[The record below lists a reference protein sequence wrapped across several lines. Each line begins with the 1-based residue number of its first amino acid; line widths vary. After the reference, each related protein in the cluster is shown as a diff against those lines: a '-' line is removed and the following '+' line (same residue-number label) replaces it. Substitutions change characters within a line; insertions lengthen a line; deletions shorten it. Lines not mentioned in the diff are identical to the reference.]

1 MSMTFPAQLIAAYEK
16 TLAGNARLRDSGLL
30 APLTIDPL
38 RYALFES
45 KDVQVDILRS
55 DQLHPIISG
64 NKWFKLK
71 YNLAQAQQAGC
82 TELLSFGGAWSNH
95 LHALACLGH
104 LLGIKTVGKVRGDEL
119 DPTANSMLAEARLFG
134 MELEFVDRRRYR
146 DYRSDTTALSAS
158 QRWIIPEGGDNELG
172 MLGAGSMMMQSDL
185 LQRNYSHVVVALGT
199 GCTFAGLRMTLPDSV
214 KLVGVAALKG
224 AWVRQEM
231 QRRMHAYPKQAW
243 YLDCD
248 HHFGG
253 FGRVDPALLSFI
265 AEIGDNTGLVLDPV
279 YTGKAMIALRD
290 LIADSVIPCGSRVL
304 FVHSGGLQG
313 RRGYPSNPLSKPH
326 ISSE

>member
-1 MSMTFPAQLIAAYEK
+1 MTSPIQLIAAYEES
-16 TLAGNARLRDSGLL
+16 LAANSRLRESGLL

-38 RYALFES
+38 CYAWFES
-45 KDVQVDILRS
+45 KDVQVDILRC

-71 YNLAQAQQAGC
+71 YNLAQAQRDGC

-119 DPTANSMLAEARLFG
+119 DAAANSMLAEARQFG

-158 QRWIIPEGGDNELG
+158 HRWIIPEGGDNELG
-172 MLGAGSMMMQSDL
+172 ILGAGSLVMQSDL
-185 LQRNYSHVVVALGT
+185 LQRNYSHVVVAVGT
-199 GCTFAGLRMTLPDSV
+199 GCTFAGLRMTLPESV
-214 KLVGVAALKG
+214 TLVGVAALKG
-224 AWVRQEM
+224 AWVQREM
-231 QRRMHAYPKQAW
+231 LRRMHSYPKQGW
-243 YLDCD
+243 YLDSD

-265 AEIGDNTGLVLDPV
+265 AEFGDNTGLALDPI

-290 LIADSVIPCGSRVL
+290 LIVDSVIPCGSRVL

-313 RRGYPSNPLSKPH
+313 RRGYPSNTLSKSH
-326 ISSE
+326 FSSE